1 MALVVTSCSTVKDLS
16 FMKKNKKLNYSSV
29 ELVILEFKSM
39 DIGNIIAKIVE
50 AGKLQITGN
59 GLLLKEYK
67 GTDYGETTITVTIYQ
82 DLRNSMDINKI
93 HELTNLQIATDKN
106 EKDLSNNS
114 N

>member
-67 GTDYGETTITVTIYQ
+67 VTDYGETTITVTIYQ